1 MKKLLMMLM
10 FSFALIAAKA
20 QTEVKVKPTTTPIQK
35 VHNMTHR
42 NKHHKGYKVKEV
54 DADGEKTKTIVNNRK
69 GKVEVKHN

>member
-10 FSFALIAAKA
+10 LSFAIMAAKA
-20 QTEVKVKPTTTPIQK
+20 QTEEKVKTTTTPVQK

-42 NKHHKGYKVKEV
+42 NKHHKGYKVKHV
-54 DADGEKTKTIVNNRK
+54 DSDGDKTKTIVNTRK

>member
-1 MKKLLMMLM
+1 MKKVLMMLM
-10 FSFALIAAKA
+10 LSFAMIAAKA
-20 QTEVKVKPTTTPIQK
+20 QTEEKVKATTTPVQK

-42 NKHHKGYKVKEV
+42 NKHHKGYKVKHM

>member
-10 FSFALIAAKA
+10 LSLVIVGAQA
-20 QTEVKVKPTTTPIQK
+20 QTAEKVKTTTTPVQK

-42 NKHHKGYKVKEV
+42 NKHHKGYKIKHE